1 MPLERVPDTASR
13 PDEIDDPLLL
23 VHRVLYRTGRLGDVF
38 REDDPK
44 PLGERRSAVTRIT
57 GANRADLRRLEELI
71 AARRP
76 AA

>member
-1 MPLERVPDTASR
+1 MPLDRVPDTTSK
-13 PDEIDDPLLL
+13 PEEIDDPLVL

-57 GANRADLRRLEELI
+57 GANRADLYRLEELLGVD
-71 AARRP
+71 RP